1 MLSADALT
9 FPNFFSSFGL
19 PDVLALL
26 IIVSVL
32 YTIKFYVSYFN
43 RDNALPGPLPLPI
56 VGNLLQ
62 FAMYG
67 DMVLWV
73 DVLHKKYG
81 DLWELYMGS
90 ERHIW
95 VSRADLVDKLF
106 STSTKSNFK
115 YRTKGNR
122 ALAEIKLLDHGIG
135 MNRDLNLWAFN
146 RKMMKLVMTSKE
158 FNEYVLK
165 IVPKMVNEM
174 ETYWT
179 KLGYIEDA
187 RQNDLNDNVN
197 TNATVGDVKII
208 NLPDWFF
215 ALTLDDILHIST
227 NKHGCALA
235 SLLLSHSPNSEIPY
249 SPETMN
255 YAKEFRDSWATF
267 MESISTAI
275 FMPDLV
281 RLGTPIGL
289 MKRRKYLK
297 NSHWLNNN
305 LLSMIREKRAEI
317 ENEVNDDSSK
327 TNYDILRLLL
337 VANTPRGHVVKR
349 GSDETDKP
357 MSDDEVRGLLLEIL
371 VASVESSAS
380 LMCFVIYLVRHNP
393 EVKKKIR
400 EEVDPLFKDNPNGIL
415 QLDDVNKKLDY
426 LEAVIK
432 ETTRIYPSGP
442 INQRLSSQDDEI
454 GGYKWKAGTQFMI
467 DVVGIHN
474 HRAHW
479 SNPEEFKPERFLS
492 QSKDIVP
499 NSIQTFGG
507 GLRICPGKQY
517 GMLFTK
523 IVLAS
528 LYNRYDIELANE
540 NEKPV
545 AVYRIALHC
554 HRLRVKLKKRSV
566 I

>member
-1 MLSADALT
+1 
-9 FPNFFSSFGL
+9 SSRL
-19 PDVLALL
+19 LDVLALL
-26 IIVSVL
+26 VIVFVL

-62 FAMYG
+62 YAMYG
-67 DMVLWV
+67 DMVLWA
-73 DVLHKKYG
+73 DALRKKYG

-95 VSRADLVDKLF
+95 ISRADLVDKLF

-115 YRTKGNR
+115 YRMKGNR
-122 ALAEIKLLDHGIG
+122 ALAEIKLLDHGLFL
-135 MNRDLNLWAFN
+135 NRDLNLWAFN
-146 RKMMKLVMTSKE
+146 RKMTKLVMTSKE
-158 FNEYVLK
+158 FSEYVIK

-187 RQNDLNDNVN
+187 RQNDLNDNSN
-197 TNATVGDVKII
+197 TRATVSNVKII
-208 NLPDWFF
+208 NLPDWFH
-215 ALTLDDILHIST
+215 ALTLDDILYIST
-227 NKHGCALA
+227 SRYGCALA

-255 YAKEFRDSWATF
+255 YAKEFRNSWTKF
-267 MESISTAI
+267 METVNTAI
-275 FMPDLV
+275 FTPGLLMP
-281 RLGTPIGL
+281 GNPIGL
-289 MKRRKYLK
+289 IKRREHMK
-297 NSHWLNNN
+297 NFQWLTNN

-317 ENEVNDDSSK
+317 ENEVNDDKSK
-327 TNYDILRLLL
+327 TDYDILTLLL
-337 VANTPRGHVVKR
+337 VANTPRGSTMKR

-357 MSDDEVRGLLLEIL
+357 MSDDEIRGLLLEIL
-371 VASVESSAS
+371 IGSVESSAS
-380 LMCFVIYLVRHNP
+380 LMCFVIYLVCRNP

-415 QLDDVNKKLDY
+415 QLDDVNNKLDY
-426 LEAVIK
+426 LEAVLK
-432 ETTRIYPSGP
+432 EASRFYPALP
-442 INQRLSSQDDEI
+442 INHRIASQDDEI

-467 DVVGIHN
+467 DVIGIQN

-507 GLRICPGKQY
+507 GLRTCPGRQY
-517 GMLFTK
+517 GLLFTK

-540 NEKPV
+540 NEKP
-545 AVYRIALHC
+545 ATASKITLYC
-554 HRLRVKLKKRSV
+554 HQLRVKLKKRSV